1 MGKTTGEAPQPAS
14 DSGREPPILRLENIR
29 KTYTNGVDEEVLF
42 GIDLELNTGDFAV
55 LVGKSGSGKTTLLNI
70 IGLLD
75 TPTSGH
81 LFLNGREASSLDE
94 DERARLRREYI
105 GFIFQSHHLLPDFNV
120 IENVLMPC
128 RIRGRAY
135 EEAARDRAA
144 EMLEVVGLADKVRA
158 PVNTLSGGQKQRVA
172 TVRAFSND
180 PTLVLADEPTG
191 SLDSKT
197 SQSVM
202 QLMREINRETG
213 TAFLMVTHDPELTDY
228 ADRVIELRDGRI
240 AADTTAGKQDADES
254 TT

>member
-1 MGKTTGEAPQPAS
+1 MGDETSEKRPHRADSEAV
-14 DSGREPPILRLENIR
+14 DTILRLENIR

-42 GIDLELNTGDFAV
+42 GIDLELKTGDFAV
-55 LVGKSGSGKTTLLNI
+55 LIGKSGSGKTTLLNI

-75 TPTSGH
+75 TPTSGR
-81 LFLNGREASSLDE
+81 LFLDDRETSTLDE

-120 IENVLMPC
+120 LENVLMPC
-128 RIRGRAY
+128 RIRGKAY
-135 EEAARDRAA
+135 EEAAHDRAV
-144 EMLEVVGLADKVRA
+144 EMLEMVGLGEKIRA

-172 TVRAFSND
+172 TVRAFAND
-180 PTLVLADEPTG
+180 PTVVLADEPTG

-202 QLMREINRETG
+202 RLMRDINRETG

-228 ADRVIELRDGRI
+228 ADRVIELRDGCI
-240 AADTTAGKQDADES
+240 AADTT
-254 TT
+254 

>member
-1 MGKTTGEAPQPAS
+1 MGDETGETRPRQAKSEA
-14 DSGREPPILRLENIR
+14 DDTILRLEDIR

-55 LVGKSGSGKTTLLNI
+55 LIGKSGSGKTTLLNI

-75 TPTSGH
+75 TPTSGR
-81 LFLNGREASSLDE
+81 LFLDGREASTLDE

-120 IENVLMPC
+120 LENVLMPC
-128 RIRGRAY
+128 RIRGKAY
-135 EEAARDRAA
+135 EEAAHDRAV
-144 EMLEVVGLADKVRA
+144 EMLKMVGLDEKIRT
-158 PVNTLSGGQKQRVA
+158 PVNKLSGGQQQRVA
-172 TVRAFSND
+172 TVRAFAND
-180 PTLVLADEPTG
+180 PTVVLADEPTG

-202 QLMREINRETG
+202 RLMRDINQETG

-228 ADRVIELRDGRI
+228 ADRVIEIRDGCI
-240 AADTTAGKQDADES
+240 AADTT
-254 TT
+254 